1 MVVYRDSPADL
12 LDDDLDMEE
21 LKTHRS
27 TVASR
32 QQNESSVSSI
42 NDDSLTVL
50 AVLGSL
56 QMKR

>member
-1 MVVYRDSPADL
+1 MVVYGDSPEDL
-12 LDDDLDMEE
+12 LDDDLDIEE